1 MSLSHRNGPGPF
13 GRGSW
18 WEGFRCG
25 SGPGLVRV
33 FVPGGSRPT
42 APRARRRR
50 HLHGYRGRCGQ
61 GCAMGAQAAGRGS
74 GPPLGHGRRGR
85 HCPPPVKTRLS
96 TPSGIPTAAR
106 AGSVSGADGPWTKRT
121 ATGAEPRT
129 RSHCAP
135 SAPSNPP
142 SAAGSVDVPG
152 LGRGRGPRWSGRP
165 GVPSVPC
172 SRARRRRSGGAGAHR
187 RSVPCPRARRLRQ
200 RTRKHQPPRPPSRPP
215 SPRRAH
221 TTARSPARAT
231 TRYSS
236 RPPDRGPA
244 PVRRTRGGHVTARRA
259 TTIQATTAERGTATQ
274 DIPPAGTGREPHYQ
288 SRPSRG
294 RLPARSV
301 RPILPTAGVRPGRA
315 PMLDTGRGA
324 RRH

>member
-1 MSLSHRNGPGPF
+1 MSLSSRRNGPGPF

-33 FVPGGSRPT
+33 FVPGGVGRLRHGRAGGGVGFRS
-42 APRARRRR
+42 APRARAPGSALPAPGEDPPFDAVRDPDGGACGVRIRSGWTLDEENR
-50 HLHGYRGRCGQ
+50 HRSRAPHALPLCPAGAFESTIRGRV
-61 GCAMGAQAAGRGS
+61 
-74 GPPLGHGRRGR
+74 GRRPG
-85 HCPPPVKTRLS
+85 
-96 TPSGIPTAAR
+96 AR
-106 AGSVSGADGPWTKRT
+106 PRARPAVVRMSGA
-121 ATGAEPRT
+121 
-129 RSHCAP
+129 
-135 SAPSNPP
+135 PP
-142 SAAGSVDVPG
+142 A
-152 LGRGRGPRWSGRP
+152 
-165 GVPSVPC
+165 PC
-172 SRARRRRSGGAGAHR
+172 S
-187 RSVPCPRARRLRQ
+187 RARRLRQ
-200 RTRKHQPPRPPSRPP
+200 RARKHQPPRPPSRPS

-221 TTARSPARAT
+221 TTARSPARTT

-244 PVRRTRGGHVTARRA
+244 PVRRTRGGHVTARCA

-301 RPILPTAGVRPGRA
+301 RPILPTPYGRRPSRTRPDA
-315 PMLDTGRGA
+315 
-324 RRH
+324 

>member
-1 MSLSHRNGPGPF
+1 MVLDLSAAALG
-13 GRGSW
+13 GRGFGADRVRS
-18 WEGFRCG
+18 
-25 SGPGLVRV
+25 LVRV
-33 FVPGGSRPT
+33 FVPGGVGRLRHGRAVGGAGLRS
-42 APRARRRR
+42 APRARAPGSALPAPGEDPPFDAVRDPDGGACGVRIRSGWTLDEENR
-50 HLHGYRGRCGQ
+50 H
-61 GCAMGAQAAGRGS
+61 
-74 GPPLGHGRRGR
+74 
-85 HCPPPVKTRLS
+85 
-96 TPSGIPTAAR
+96 
-106 AGSVSGADGPWTKRT
+106 RT
-121 ATGAEPRT
+121 EPRT

-135 SAPSNPP
+135 PAPSNPP

-152 LGRGRGPRWSGRP
+152 LDRGRGPRWPGRP

-187 RSVPCPRARRLRQ
+187 RSVPCSRARRLRQ

-301 RPILPTAGVRPGRA
+301 RPILPTPYGRRPSRTRPDA
-315 PMLDTGRGA
+315 
-324 RRH
+324 

>member
-18 WEGFRCG
+18 WEGFRCR

-33 FVPGGSRPT
+33 FVPGGVGRLRHGRAGGGAGLRS
-42 APRARRRR
+42 APRARAPGSALPAPGEDPPFDAVRDPDGGACGVRIRSGWTLDEENR
-50 HLHGYRGRCGQ
+50 HRSRAPHALPLCPVGAFKSTIRGRVGQ
-61 GCAMGAQAAGRGS
+61 RPGAR
-74 GPPLGHGRRGR
+74 PR
-85 HCPPPVKTRLS
+85 
-96 TPSGIPTAAR
+96 AR
-106 AGSVSGADGPWTKRT
+106 PAVART
-121 ATGAEPRT
+121 
-129 RSHCAP
+129 S
-135 SAPSNPP
+135 
-142 SAAGSVDVPG
+142 
-152 LGRGRGPRWSGRP
+152 

>member
-1 MSLSHRNGPGPF
+1 MSLSSRRNGPGPF

-96 TPSGIPTAAR
+96 TPSGTPTAAR

-142 SAAGSVDVPG
+142 SAAGSVNGPG
-152 LGRGRGPRWSGRP
+152 LDRGRGPRWSGRP
-165 GVPSVPC
+165 GCRRSRAHAPGDFGSGRGSISP
-172 SRARRRRSGGAGAHR
+172 RARRRGRRLRAGRIRRRAHR
-187 RSVPCPRARRLRQ
+187 RERRPATRA
-200 RTRKHQPPRPPSRPP
+200 
-215 SPRRAH
+215 
-221 TTARSPARAT
+221 
-231 TRYSS
+231 
-236 RPPDRGPA
+236 G
-244 PVRRTRGGHVTARRA
+244 RRTADQRRY
-259 TTIQATTAERGTATQ
+259 AEPGADTS
-274 DIPPAGTGREPHYQ
+274 PHAAPRQ
-288 SRPSRG
+288 SRRRRQSGEPQHRIFLPQGPDVSHITSRG
-294 RLPARSV
+294 RAAEDCRRDQFAQSSLRPASV
-301 RPILPTAGVRPGRA
+301 PDA
-315 PMLDTGRGA
+315 PRCLTLDGA
-324 RRH
+324 HVVIENIIRC